1 MTRKYLPRVSL
12 VVQRIKIHMPMQGT
26 WVPSFLWKDPTSRE
40 TAEPVHHNYWPRAL
54 EPSSCNY

>member
-40 TAEPVHHNYWPRAL
+40 TTEPVHHNYWPRAL